1 MFHKSKYGGRC
12 TVPSLL
18 KGAGLSWPTG
28 RELMT
33 FCSLKEI
40 YQNLERGEE
49 GTAVKALCMS
59 ELFVN
64 NNNNNNDINMSTGK
78 RLAKRSILGT
88 RVVAPGID
96 GRFYPAVIQ
105 SMKTSPA
112 TGGGQ
117 YDGSVTT
124 TTSYVVRF
132 DNSRKVS
139 EFRESEL
146 IGPGFSDVTSVGTLR
161 SGQRIYVTYA
171 GRELEGTVLQHD
183 VRADIVSVSLSV
195 SFFYKHK

>member
-1 MFHKSKYGGRC
+1 MY
-12 TVPSLL
+12 
-18 KGAGLSWPTG
+18 
-28 RELMT
+28 
-33 FCSLKEI
+33 
-40 YQNLERGEE
+40 
-49 GTAVKALCMS
+49 MS
-59 ELFVN
+59 ELSVN
-64 NNNNNNDINMSTGK
+64 NNNNNNINMSTGK

-105 SMKTSPA
+105 SLKTSPA
-112 TGGGQ
+112 GQ

>member
-1 MFHKSKYGGRC
+1 
-12 TVPSLL
+12 
-18 KGAGLSWPTG
+18 
-28 RELMT
+28 
-33 FCSLKEI
+33 
-40 YQNLERGEE
+40 
-49 GTAVKALCMS
+49 MS
-59 ELFVN
+59 EQFVN
-64 NNNNNNDINMSTGK
+64 NNNNINMSTGK

-105 SMKTSPA
+105 SLKTSPA
-112 TGGGQ
+112 GQ
-117 YDGSVTT
+117 YDGSVTS

-195 SFFYKHK
+195 SFL

>member
-1 MFHKSKYGGRC
+1 
-12 TVPSLL
+12 
-18 KGAGLSWPTG
+18 
-28 RELMT
+28 
-33 FCSLKEI
+33 
-40 YQNLERGEE
+40 
-49 GTAVKALCMS
+49 MS

-64 NNNNNNDINMSTGK
+64 NNNNNNNNINMSTGK

-105 SMKTSPA
+105 SLKTSPA
-112 TGGGQ
+112 AGGGGQ

-139 EFRESEL
+139 EFRDSEL

-183 VRADIVSVSLSV
+183 VRADIVSISLSV
-195 SFFYKHK
+195 SF

>member
-1 MFHKSKYGGRC
+1 
-12 TVPSLL
+12 
-18 KGAGLSWPTG
+18 
-28 RELMT
+28 
-33 FCSLKEI
+33 
-40 YQNLERGEE
+40 
-49 GTAVKALCMS
+49 MS

-64 NNNNNNDINMSTGK
+64 NNNNNNINMSTGK

-105 SMKTSPA
+105 SLKTSPA
-112 TGGGQ
+112 GQ
-117 YDGSVTT
+117 YDGSVTS

-146 IGPGFSDVTSVGTLR
+146 IGPGFADVTSVGTLR

-195 SFFYKHK
+195 SFYKHKYKITTFFSVVGICQTPPPLPR

>member
-1 MFHKSKYGGRC
+1 
-12 TVPSLL
+12 
-18 KGAGLSWPTG
+18 
-28 RELMT
+28 
-33 FCSLKEI
+33 
-40 YQNLERGEE
+40 
-49 GTAVKALCMS
+49 
-59 ELFVN
+59 
-64 NNNNNNDINMSTGK
+64 MSTGK

-105 SMKTSPA
+105 SVKTTASA
-112 TGGGQ
+112 SGHFDSGQ
-117 YDGSVTT
+117 TT
-124 TTSYVVRF
+124 TTYVVRF

-146 IGPGFSDVTSVGTLR
+146 IGPGFAGVTSVGTLR

-183 VRADIVSVSLSV
+183 VRADIVAISLSV
-195 SFFYKHK
+195 GRQQKLSFELAANLVIF